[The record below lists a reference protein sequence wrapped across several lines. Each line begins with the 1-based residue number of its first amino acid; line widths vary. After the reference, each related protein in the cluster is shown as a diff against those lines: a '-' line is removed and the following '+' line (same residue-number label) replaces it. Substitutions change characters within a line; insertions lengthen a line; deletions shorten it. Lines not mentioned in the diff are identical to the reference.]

1 MDKRFTTKMQ
11 LEDLTLLDRFLFS
24 ETIEDPRNLQ
34 IILEIILGKEVLL
47 KYLPQPEKEQKKSPL
62 YRYIRLDVWSEDLAH
77 TVYDVEVQKK
87 DTRNLPRRSR
97 FYQSLM
103 DGRLLKPGESDFN
116 QLKDVCLIIIAP
128 FDIFGYEKYQYTFE
142 MRCREVPELAMEDGA
157 LRIFLNTHGKNPE
170 EVSPELVELLDY
182 MEHSNQKTSSYQ
194 SSRVRELQKNV
205 NTIVE
210 NEEMGVR
217 FMQAWEELLLERQE
231 GREEGLQLGRQ
242 EGLQLG
248 RQEGV
253 QLLLKNKIKKKL
265 QKGQSVEQIAEAL
278 EEAPERIQ
286 QLIDEIT

>member
-1 MDKRFTTKMQ
+1 MDKNLLQKTQ
-11 LEDLTLLDRFLFS
+11 LKDLTLLDRFLFS

-34 IILEIILGKEVLL
+34 IILEIILGKDVLL

-62 YRYIRLDVWSEDLAH
+62 YRYIRVDVWSEDIH
-77 TVYDVEVQKK
+77 NTVYDVEVQKK

-116 QLKDVCLIIIAP
+116 QLKDICLIIIAP

-142 MRCREVPELAMEDGA
+142 MRCQEIPELAMED
-157 LRIFLNTHGKNPE
+157 
-170 EVSPELVELLDY
+170 VSPELVELLYY
-182 MEHSNQKTSSYQ
+182 MEHSNLPSSISYQ
-194 SSRVRELQKNV
+194 SSRVRELRKNV

-231 GREEGLQLGRQ
+231 GREEGLQLQ
-242 EGLQLG
+242 LQN
-248 RQEGV
+248 Q
-253 QLLLKNKIKKKL
+253 IKKKL
-265 QKGQSVEQIAEAL
+265 LKGQSVEQIAEAL
-278 EEAPERIQ
+278 EETPERIQ
-286 QLIDEIT
+286 QLIDKMS

>member
-1 MDKRFTTKMQ
+1 MNDNLSQKTQ
-11 LEDLTLLDRFLFS
+11 LKDLTLLDRFLFS

-62 YRYIRLDVWSEDLAH
+62 YRYIRVDVWSEDIYN

-116 QLKDVCLIIIAP
+116 QLKDICLIIIAP

-142 MRCREVPELAMEDGA
+142 MRCREVPQLAMEDGA
-157 LRIFLNTHGKNPE
+157 TRIFLNTHGKNSE
-170 EVSPELVELLDY
+170 DVSPELVELLYY
-182 MEHSNQKTSSYQ
+182 MEHSNQRTSVSYQ
-194 SSRVRELQKNV
+194 SSRVRELQGNV

-231 GREEGLQLGRQ
+231 GREEGLQ
-242 EGLQLG
+242 EGLQL
-248 RQEGV
+248 
-253 QLLLKNKIKKKL
+253 QLQNLIKKKML
-265 QKGQSVEQIAEAL
+265 KGQSVEQIAEAL
-278 EEAPERIQ
+278 EETPERIQ
-286 QLIDEIT
+286 QLIDEMS

>member
-1 MDKRFTTKMQ
+1 MNDNLSQKTQ
-11 LEDLTLLDRFLFS
+11 LKDLTLLDRFLFS

-47 KYLPQPEKEQKKSPL
+47 KYLPQPEKEQKKSLL
-62 YRYIRLDVWSEDLAH
+62 YRYIRLDVWSEDIYN

-116 QLKDVCLIIIAP
+116 QLKDICLIIIAP

-142 MRCREVPELAMEDGA
+142 MRCREVPQLAMEDGA
-157 LRIFLNTHGKNPE
+157 TRIFLNTHGKNSE
-170 EVSPELVELLDY
+170 DVSPELVELLYY
-182 MEHSNQKTSSYQ
+182 MEHSNQRTSVSYQ
-194 SSRVRELQKNV
+194 SSRVRELQGNV

-231 GREEGLQLGRQ
+231 GREEGLQLQ
-242 EGLQLG
+242 LQN
-248 RQEGV
+248 Q
-253 QLLLKNKIKKKL
+253 IKKKL
-265 QKGQSVEQIAEAL
+265 LKGQSVEQIAEAL
-278 EEAPERIQ
+278 EETPERIQ
-286 QLIDEIT
+286 QLIDKMA

>member
-1 MDKRFTTKMQ
+1 MDKNLLQKTQ
-11 LEDLTLLDRFLFS
+11 LKDLTLLDRFLFS

-62 YRYIRLDVWSEDLAH
+62 YRYIRVDVWSEDIYN

-116 QLKDVCLIIIAP
+116 QLKDICLIIIAP

-142 MRCREVPELAMEDGA
+142 MRCREVPQLSMEDGA
-157 LRIFLNTHGKNPE
+157 TRIFLNTHGKNPE
-170 EVSPELVELLDY
+170 DVSPELVELLYY
-182 MEHSNQKTSSYQ
+182 MEHSNQRTSVSYQ
-194 SSRVRELQKNV
+194 SSRVRELQGNV

-231 GREEGLQLGRQ
+231 GREEGLQLGRK
-242 EGLQLG
+242 EGLQL
-248 RQEGV
+248 
-253 QLLLKNKIKKKL
+253 QLQNQIKKKL
-265 QKGQSVEQIAEAL
+265 LKGQSVEQIAEAL
-278 EEAPERIQ
+278 EETPERIQ
-286 QLIDEIT
+286 QLIDKMS

>member
-1 MDKRFTTKMQ
+1 MDKNLLQKTQ
-11 LEDLTLLDRFLFS
+11 LKDLTLLDRFLFS

-62 YRYIRLDVWSEDLAH
+62 YRYIRVDVWSEDIYN

-116 QLKDVCLIIIAP
+116 QLKDICLIIIAP

-142 MRCREVPELAMEDGA
+142 MRCREVPQLAMEDGA
-157 LRIFLNTHGKNPE
+157 TRIFLNTHGKNSE
-170 EVSPELVELLDY
+170 DVSPELVELLYY
-182 MEHSNQKTSSYQ
+182 MEHSNQRTSVSYQ
-194 SSRVRELQKNV
+194 SSRVRELQGNV

-231 GREEGLQLGRQ
+231 GREEGLQLQ
-242 EGLQLG
+242 LQN
-248 RQEGV
+248 Q
-253 QLLLKNKIKKKL
+253 IKKKL
-265 QKGQSVEQIAEAL
+265 LKGQSVEQIAEAL
-278 EEAPERIQ
+278 EETPERIQ
-286 QLIDEIT
+286 QLIDEMS

>member
-1 MDKRFTTKMQ
+1 MNDSLSQKTQ
-11 LEDLTLLDRFLFS
+11 LKDLTLLDRFLFS

-34 IILEIILGKEVLL
+34 IILEIILGKDVLL

-62 YRYIRLDVWSEDLAH
+62 YRYIRVDVWSEDIYN

-116 QLKDVCLIIIAP
+116 QLKDICLIIIAP

-142 MRCREVPELAMEDGA
+142 MRCREVPQLSMEDGA
-157 LRIFLNTHGKNPE
+157 TRIFLNTHGKNPE
-170 EVSPELVELLDY
+170 DVSPELVELLYY
-182 MEHSNQKTSSYQ
+182 MEHSNQRTSVSYQ
-194 SSRVRELQKNV
+194 SSRVRELQGNV

-231 GREEGLQLGRQ
+231 GREEGLQLQ
-242 EGLQLG
+242 LQN
-248 RQEGV
+248 Q
-253 QLLLKNKIKKKL
+253 IKKKL
-265 QKGQSVEQIAEAL
+265 LKGQSVEQIAEAL
-278 EEAPERIQ
+278 EETPERIQ
-286 QLIDEIT
+286 QLIDKMS

>member
-1 MDKRFTTKMQ
+1 MNDNLSQKTQ
-11 LEDLTLLDRFLFS
+11 LKDLTLLDRFLFS

-62 YRYIRLDVWSEDLAH
+62 YRYIRVDVWSEDIYN

-116 QLKDVCLIIIAP
+116 QLKDICLIIIAP

-142 MRCREVPELAMEDGA
+142 MRCREVPQLAMEDGA
-157 LRIFLNTHGKNPE
+157 TRIFLNTHGKNSE
-170 EVSPELVELLDY
+170 DVSPELVELLYY
-182 MEHSNQKTSSYQ
+182 MEHSNQRTSVSYQ
-194 SSRVRELQKNV
+194 SSRVRELQGNV

-231 GREEGLQLGRQ
+231 GREEGLQ
-242 EGLQLG
+242 EGLQL
-248 RQEGV
+248 
-253 QLLLKNKIKKKL
+253 QLQNLIKKKML
-265 QKGQSVEQIAEAL
+265 KGQSVEQIAEAL
-278 EEAPERIQ
+278 EETPERIQ
-286 QLIDEIT
+286 QLIDKMS

>member
-1 MDKRFTTKMQ
+1 MNDSLSQKTQ
-11 LEDLTLLDRFLFS
+11 LKDLTLLDRFLFS

-34 IILEIILGKEVLL
+34 IILEIILGKDVLL

-62 YRYIRLDVWSEDLAH
+62 YRYIRVDVWSEDIYN

-87 DTRNLPRRSR
+87 NTRNLPRRSR

-116 QLKDVCLIIIAP
+116 QLKDICLIIIAP

-142 MRCREVPELAMEDGA
+142 MRCREVPQLSMEDGA
-157 LRIFLNTHGKNPE
+157 TRIFLNTHGKNPE
-170 EVSPELVELLDY
+170 DVSPELVELLYY
-182 MEHSNQKTSSYQ
+182 MEHSNQRTSVSYQ
-194 SSRVRELQKNV
+194 SSRVRELQGNV

-231 GREEGLQLGRQ
+231 GREEGLQLQ
-242 EGLQLG
+242 LQN
-248 RQEGV
+248 Q
-253 QLLLKNKIKKKL
+253 IKKKL
-265 QKGQSVEQIAEAL
+265 LKGQSVEQIAEAL
-278 EEAPERIQ
+278 EETPERIQ
-286 QLIDEIT
+286 QLIDKMS

>member
-1 MDKRFTTKMQ
+1 MDKNLLQKTQ
-11 LEDLTLLDRFLFS
+11 LKDLTLLDRFLFS

-62 YRYIRLDVWSEDLAH
+62 YRYIRVDVWSEDIYN

-116 QLKDVCLIIIAP
+116 QLKDICLIIIAP

-142 MRCREVPELAMEDGA
+142 MRCREVPQLSMEDGA
-157 LRIFLNTHGKNPE
+157 TRIFLNTHGKNPE
-170 EVSPELVELLDY
+170 DVSPELVELLYY
-182 MEHSNQKTSSYQ
+182 MEHSNQRTSVSYQ
-194 SSRVRELQKNV
+194 SSRVRELQGNV

-231 GREEGLQLGRQ
+231 GREEGLQ
-242 EGLQLG
+242 EGLQL
-248 RQEGV
+248 
-253 QLLLKNKIKKKL
+253 QLQNLIKKKML
-265 QKGQSVEQIAEAL
+265 KGQSVEQIAEAL
-278 EEAPERIQ
+278 EETPERIR
-286 QLIDEIT
+286 QLIDEMS

>member
-1 MDKRFTTKMQ
+1 MNDNLSQKTQ
-11 LEDLTLLDRFLFS
+11 LKDLTLLDRFLFS

-34 IILEIILGKEVLL
+34 LILEIILGKEVLL

-62 YRYIRLDVWSEDLAH
+62 YRYIRVDVWSEDIYN

-116 QLKDVCLIIIAP
+116 QLKDICLIIIAP

-142 MRCREVPELAMEDGA
+142 MRCREVPQLAMEDGA
-157 LRIFLNTHGKNPE
+157 TRIFLNTHGKNSE
-170 EVSPELVELLDY
+170 DVSPELVESLYY
-182 MEHSNQKTSSYQ
+182 MEHSNQRTSVSYQ
-194 SSRVRELQKNV
+194 SSRVRELQGNV

-231 GREEGLQLGRQ
+231 GREEGLQLGRK
-242 EGLQLG
+242 EGLQL
-248 RQEGV
+248 
-253 QLLLKNKIKKKL
+253 QLQNQIKKKL
-265 QKGQSVEQIAEAL
+265 LKGQSVEQIAEAL
-278 EEAPERIQ
+278 EETPERIQ
-286 QLIDEIT
+286 QLIDKMS

>member
-1 MDKRFTTKMQ
+1 MNDSLSQKTQ
-11 LEDLTLLDRFLFS
+11 LKDLTLLDRFLFSFLFS

-34 IILEIILGKEVLL
+34 IILEIILGKDVLL

-62 YRYIRLDVWSEDLAH
+62 YRYIRVDVWSEDIH
-77 TVYDVEVQKK
+77 NTVYDVEVQKK

-116 QLKDVCLIIIAP
+116 QLKDICLIIIAP

-142 MRCREVPELAMEDGA
+142 MRCQEIPELAMED
-157 LRIFLNTHGKNPE
+157 
-170 EVSPELVELLDY
+170 VSPELVELLYY
-182 MEHSNQKTSSYQ
+182 MEHSNLPSSISYQ
-194 SSRVRELQKNV
+194 SSRVRELRKNV

-231 GREEGLQLGRQ
+231 GREEGLQ
-242 EGLQLG
+242 EGLQL
-248 RQEGV
+248 
-253 QLLLKNKIKKKL
+253 QLQSLIKKKL

-278 EEAPERIQ
+278 EETPEKIQ
-286 QLIDEIT
+286 QLIDEMV

>member
-1 MDKRFTTKMQ
+1 MDKRFTTKM
-11 LEDLTLLDRFLFS
+11 
-24 ETIEDPRNLQ
+24 
-34 IILEIILGKEVLL
+34 
-47 KYLPQPEKEQKKSPL
+47 
-62 YRYIRLDVWSEDLAH
+62 
-77 TVYDVEVQKK
+77 
-87 DTRNLPRRSR
+87 
-97 FYQSLM
+97 
-103 DGRLLKPGESDFN
+103 

-217 FMQAWEELLLERQE
+217 FMQAWEEILLERQE
-231 GREEGLQLGRQ
+231 AREEGREEGER
-242 EGLQLG
+242 
-248 RQEGV
+248 
-253 QLLLKNKIKKKL
+253 LLLQNLIQKWL
-265 QKGQSVEQIAEAL
+265 RKGQSVEQIAEAL
-278 EEAPERIQ
+278 EETPERIQ
-286 QLIDEIT
+286 QLIDEID

>member
-1 MDKRFTTKMQ
+1 MDKNLLQKTQ
-11 LEDLTLLDRFLFS
+11 LKDLTLLDRFLFS

-62 YRYIRLDVWSEDLAH
+62 YRYIRVDVWSEDIYN

-116 QLKDVCLIIIAP
+116 QLKDICLIIIAP

-142 MRCREVPELAMEDGA
+142 MRCREVPQLSMEDGA
-157 LRIFLNTHGKNPE
+157 TRIFLNTHGKNPE
-170 EVSPELVELLDY
+170 DVSPELVELLYY
-182 MEHSNQKTSSYQ
+182 MEHSNQRTSVSYQ
-194 SSRVRELQKNV
+194 SSRVRELQGNV

-231 GREEGLQLGRQ
+231 GREEGLQ
-242 EGLQLG
+242 EGLQL
-248 RQEGV
+248 
-253 QLLLKNKIKKKL
+253 QLQNLIKKKML
-265 QKGQSVEQIAEAL
+265 KGQSVEQIAEAL
-278 EEAPERIQ
+278 EETPERIQ
-286 QLIDEIT
+286 QLIDEMS

>member
-1 MDKRFTTKMQ
+1 MNDSLSQKTQ
-11 LEDLTLLDRFLFS
+11 LKDLTLLDRFLFS

-62 YRYIRLDVWSEDLAH
+62 YRYIRVDVWSEDIYN

-116 QLKDVCLIIIAP
+116 QLKDICLIIIAP

-142 MRCREVPELAMEDGA
+142 MRCREVPQLAMEDGA
-157 LRIFLNTHGKNPE
+157 TRIFLNTHGKNSE
-170 EVSPELVELLDY
+170 DVSPELVELLYY
-182 MEHSNQKTSSYQ
+182 MEHSNQRTSVSYQ
-194 SSRVRELQKNV
+194 SSRVRELQGNV

-231 GREEGLQLGRQ
+231 GREEGLQLGRK
-242 EGLQLG
+242 EGLQL
-248 RQEGV
+248 
-253 QLLLKNKIKKKL
+253 QLQNQIKKKL
-265 QKGQSVEQIAEAL
+265 LKGQSVEQIAEAL
-278 EEAPERIQ
+278 EETPERIQ
-286 QLIDEIT
+286 QLIDKMA

>member
-1 MDKRFTTKMQ
+1 MDKNLLQKTQ
-11 LEDLTLLDRFLFS
+11 LKDLTLLDRFLFS

-62 YRYIRLDVWSEDLAH
+62 YRYIRVDVWSEDIYN

-116 QLKDVCLIIIAP
+116 QLKDICLIIIAP

-142 MRCREVPELAMEDGA
+142 MRCREVPQLAMEDGA
-157 LRIFLNTHGKNPE
+157 TRIFLNTHGKNSQD
-170 EVSPELVELLDY
+170 VSPELVELLYY
-182 MEHSNQKTSSYQ
+182 MEHSNQRTSVSYQ
-194 SSRVRELQKNV
+194 SSRVRELQGNV

-231 GREEGLQLGRQ
+231 GREEGLQLGRK
-242 EGLQLG
+242 EGLQL
-248 RQEGV
+248 
-253 QLLLKNKIKKKL
+253 QLQNQIKKKL
-265 QKGQSVEQIAEAL
+265 LKGQSVEQIAEAL
-278 EEAPERIQ
+278 EETPERIQ
-286 QLIDEIT
+286 QLIDKMA

>member
-1 MDKRFTTKMQ
+1 MDKNLLQKTQ
-11 LEDLTLLDRFLFS
+11 LKDLTLLDRFLFS

-62 YRYIRLDVWSEDLAH
+62 YRYIRVDVWSEDIYN

-116 QLKDVCLIIIAP
+116 QLKDICLIIIAP

-142 MRCREVPELAMEDGA
+142 MRCREVPQLAMEDGA
-157 LRIFLNTHGKNPE
+157 TRIFLNTHGKNPE
-170 EVSPELVELLDY
+170 DVSPELVELLYY
-182 MEHSNQKTSSYQ
+182 MEHSNQRTSVSYQ
-194 SSRVRELQKNV
+194 SSRVRELQGNV

-231 GREEGLQLGRQ
+231 GREEGLQ
-242 EGLQLG
+242 EGLQL
-248 RQEGV
+248 
-253 QLLLKNKIKKKL
+253 QLQNQIKKKL
-265 QKGQSVEQIAEAL
+265 LKGQSVEQIAEAL
-278 EEAPERIQ
+278 EETPERIQ
-286 QLIDEIT
+286 QLIDKMS

>member
-1 MDKRFTTKMQ
+1 MNDNLSQKTQ
-11 LEDLTLLDRFLFS
+11 LKDLTLLDRFLFS

-47 KYLPQPEKEQKKSPL
+47 KYLPQPEKEQKKSLL
-62 YRYIRLDVWSEDLAH
+62 YRYIRLDVWSEDIYN

-116 QLKDVCLIIIAP
+116 QLKDICLIIIAP

-142 MRCREVPELAMEDGA
+142 MRCREVPQLAMEDGA
-157 LRIFLNTHGKNPE
+157 TRIFLNTHGKNSE
-170 EVSPELVELLDY
+170 DVSPELVELLYY
-182 MEHSNQKTSSYQ
+182 MEHSNQRTSVSYQ
-194 SSRVRELQKNV
+194 SSRVRELQGNV

-231 GREEGLQLGRQ
+231 GREEGLQLQ
-242 EGLQLG
+242 LQN
-248 RQEGV
+248 Q
-253 QLLLKNKIKKKL
+253 IKKKL
-265 QKGQSVEQIAEAL
+265 LKGQSVEQIAEAL
-278 EEAPERIQ
+278 EETPERIQ
-286 QLIDEIT
+286 QLIDKMS

>member
-1 MDKRFTTKMQ
+1 MNDNLSQKTQ
-11 LEDLTLLDRFLFS
+11 LKDLTLLDRFLFS

-62 YRYIRLDVWSEDLAH
+62 YRYIRVDVWSEDIYN

-116 QLKDVCLIIIAP
+116 QLKDICLIIIAP

-142 MRCREVPELAMEDGA
+142 MRCREVPQLSMEDGA
-157 LRIFLNTHGKNPE
+157 TRIFLNTHGKNPE
-170 EVSPELVELLDY
+170 DVSPELVELLYY
-182 MEHSNQKTSSYQ
+182 MEHSNQRTSVSYQ
-194 SSRVRELQKNV
+194 SSRVRELQGNV

-231 GREEGLQLGRQ
+231 GREEGLQ
-242 EGLQLG
+242 EGLQL
-248 RQEGV
+248 
-253 QLLLKNKIKKKL
+253 QLQNLIKKKML
-265 QKGQSVEQIAEAL
+265 KGQSVEQIAEAL
-278 EEAPERIQ
+278 EETPERIQ
-286 QLIDEIT
+286 QLIDKMS

>member
-1 MDKRFTTKMQ
+1 MDKNLLQKTQ
-11 LEDLTLLDRFLFS
+11 LKDLTLLDRFLFS

-62 YRYIRLDVWSEDLAH
+62 YRYIRVDVWSEDIYN

-116 QLKDVCLIIIAP
+116 QLKDICLIIIAP

-142 MRCREVPELAMEDGA
+142 MRCREVPQLAMEDGA
-157 LRIFLNTHGKNPE
+157 TRIFLNTHGKNPE
-170 EVSPELVELLDY
+170 DVSPELVELLYY
-182 MEHSNQKTSSYQ
+182 MEHSNQRTSVSYQ
-194 SSRVRELQKNV
+194 SSRVRELQGNV

-231 GREEGLQLGRQ
+231 GREEGLQLQ
-242 EGLQLG
+242 LQN
-248 RQEGV
+248 Q
-253 QLLLKNKIKKKL
+253 IKKKL
-265 QKGQSVEQIAEAL
+265 LKGQSVEQIAEAL
-278 EEAPERIQ
+278 EETPERIQ
-286 QLIDEIT
+286 QLIDKMS

>member
-1 MDKRFTTKMQ
+1 MDKNLLQKTQ
-11 LEDLTLLDRFLFS
+11 LKDLTLLDRFLFS

-62 YRYIRLDVWSEDLAH
+62 YRYIRVDVWSEDIYN

-116 QLKDVCLIIIAP
+116 QLKDICLIIIAP

-142 MRCREVPELAMEDGA
+142 MRCREVPQLAMEDGA
-157 LRIFLNTHGKNPE
+157 TRIFLNTHGKNPE
-170 EVSPELVELLDY
+170 DVSPELVELLYY
-182 MEHSNQKTSSYQ
+182 MEHSNQRTSVSYQ
-194 SSRVRELQKNV
+194 SSRVRELQGNV

-231 GREEGLQLGRQ
+231 GREEGLQLGRK
-242 EGLQLG
+242 EGLQL
-248 RQEGV
+248 
-253 QLLLKNKIKKKL
+253 QLQNQIKKKL
-265 QKGQSVEQIAEAL
+265 LKGQSVEQIAEAL
-278 EEAPERIQ
+278 EETTERIQ
-286 QLIDEIT
+286 QLIDKMS

>member
-1 MDKRFTTKMQ
+1 MNDNLSQKTQ
-11 LEDLTLLDRFLFS
+11 LKDLTLLDRFLFS

-62 YRYIRLDVWSEDLAH
+62 YRYIRVDVWSEDIYN

-116 QLKDVCLIIIAP
+116 QLKDICLIIIAP

-142 MRCREVPELAMEDGA
+142 MRCREVPQLAMEDGA
-157 LRIFLNTHGKNPE
+157 TRIFLNTHGKNSE
-170 EVSPELVELLDY
+170 DVSPELVESLYY
-182 MEHSNQKTSSYQ
+182 MEHSNQRTSVSYQ
-194 SSRVRELQKNV
+194 SSRVRELQGNV

-231 GREEGLQLGRQ
+231 GREEGLQLGRK
-242 EGLQLG
+242 EGLQL
-248 RQEGV
+248 
-253 QLLLKNKIKKKL
+253 QLQNQIKKKL
-265 QKGQSVEQIAEAL
+265 LKGQSVEQIAEAL
-278 EEAPERIQ
+278 EETPERIQ
-286 QLIDEIT
+286 QLIDKMA

>member
-1 MDKRFTTKMQ
+1 MNDNLSQKTQ
-11 LEDLTLLDRFLFS
+11 LKDLTLLDRFLFS

-62 YRYIRLDVWSEDLAH
+62 YRYIRVDVWSEDIYN

-116 QLKDVCLIIIAP
+116 QLKDICLIIIAP

-142 MRCREVPELAMEDGA
+142 MRCREVPQLAMEDGA
-157 LRIFLNTHGKNPE
+157 TRIFLNTHGKNPE
-170 EVSPELVELLDY
+170 DVSPELVELLYY
-182 MEHSNQKTSSYQ
+182 MEHSNQRTSVSYQ
-194 SSRVRELQKNV
+194 SSRVRELQGNV

-231 GREEGLQLGRQ
+231 GREEGLQ
-242 EGLQLG
+242 EGLQL
-248 RQEGV
+248 
-253 QLLLKNKIKKKL
+253 QLQNLIKKKML
-265 QKGQSVEQIAEAL
+265 KGQSVEQIAEAL
-278 EEAPERIQ
+278 EETPERIQ
-286 QLIDEIT
+286 QLIDEMS

>member
-1 MDKRFTTKMQ
+1 MNDNLSQKTQ
-11 LEDLTLLDRFLFS
+11 LKDLTLLDRFLFS

-62 YRYIRLDVWSEDLAH
+62 YRYIRVDVWSEDIYN

-116 QLKDVCLIIIAP
+116 QLKDICLIIIAP

-142 MRCREVPELAMEDGA
+142 MRCREVPQLSMEDGA
-157 LRIFLNTHGKNPE
+157 TRIFLNTHGKNPE
-170 EVSPELVELLDY
+170 DVSPELVELLYY
-182 MEHSNQKTSSYQ
+182 MEHSNQRTSVSYQ
-194 SSRVRELQKNV
+194 SSRVRELQGNV

-231 GREEGLQLGRQ
+231 GREEGLQLGRK
-242 EGLQLG
+242 EGLQL
-248 RQEGV
+248 
-253 QLLLKNKIKKKL
+253 QLQNQIKKKL
-265 QKGQSVEQIAEAL
+265 LKGQSVEQIAEAL
-278 EEAPERIQ
+278 EETPERIQ
-286 QLIDEIT
+286 QLIDKMA

>member
-1 MDKRFTTKMQ
+1 MNDSLSQKTQ
-11 LEDLTLLDRFLFS
+11 LKDLTLLDRFLFS

-62 YRYIRLDVWSEDLAH
+62 YRYIRVDVWSEDIYN

-116 QLKDVCLIIIAP
+116 QLKDICLIIIAP

-142 MRCREVPELAMEDGA
+142 MRCREVPQLAMEDGA
-157 LRIFLNTHGKNPE
+157 TRIFLNTHGKNPE
-170 EVSPELVELLDY
+170 DVSPELVELLYY
-182 MEHSNQKTSSYQ
+182 MEHSNQRTSVSYQ
-194 SSRVRELQKNV
+194 SSRVRELQGNV

-217 FMQAWEELLLERQE
+217 FMQAWEELLFERQE
-231 GREEGLQLGRQ
+231 GREEGLQ
-242 EGLQLG
+242 EGLQL
-248 RQEGV
+248 
-253 QLLLKNKIKKKL
+253 QLQNLIKKKML
-265 QKGQSVEQIAEAL
+265 KGQSVEQIAEAL
-278 EEAPERIQ
+278 EETPERIQ
-286 QLIDEIT
+286 QLIDEMS